1 MSQIMS
7 QCWLKP
13 NERPNF
19 SEIRKSLART
29 LNHWE
34 EEISTNQS
42 EYLDVSG
49 FSEDYENGMIYFNRR
64 VSEFECEI

>member
-1 MSQIMS
+1 MTN
-7 QCWLKP
+7 CWHKDP
-13 NERPNF
+13 RQRPTMTNV
-19 SEIRKSLART
+19 RKNLART
-29 LNHWE
+29 LVQWQEEPVTNHP
-34 EEISTNQS
+34 

>member
-1 MSQIMS
+1 MS
-7 QCWLKP
+7 QCWLKEAR
-13 NERPNF
+13 ERPTF
-19 SEIRKSLART
+19 TDIRKELFRT

-34 EEISTNQS
+34 EEINTNQS

>member
-1 MSQIMS
+1 MT
-7 QCWLKP
+7 
-13 NERPNF
+13 NV
-19 SEIRKSLART
+19 RKNLART
-29 LNHWE
+29 LVQWQEEPVTNHP
-34 EEISTNQS
+34 